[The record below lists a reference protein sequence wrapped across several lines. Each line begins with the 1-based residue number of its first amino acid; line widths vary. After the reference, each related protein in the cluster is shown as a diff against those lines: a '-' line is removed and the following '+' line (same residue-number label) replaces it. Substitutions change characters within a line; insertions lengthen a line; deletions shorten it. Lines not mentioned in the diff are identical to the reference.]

1 MLGSEIIPKS
11 QHGSFNIP
19 SHKGIIIGDTRHFSK
34 GCCHQAHTKKLKVG
48 LDRYCQLTR
57 NKANDYG

>member
-1 MLGSEIIPKS
+1 MLGSEIITKS

-34 GCCHQAHTKKLKVG
+34 GCCHQSHTEG
-48 LDRYCQLTR
+48 QWRYEIDILYSLR
-57 NKANDYG
+57 HKANN